1 MTIKII
7 KNNKPNLILV
17 VDNTNIKQLNLLE
30 DKQKQYIKAKIRV
43 QEERKLVD
51 KLLKQYENVIISTE
65 NKIINLKKRMLNVKP
80 RTKKVRD
87 SRSSGSK
94 VKD

>member
-1 MTIKII
+1 MTTKII
-7 KNNKPNLILV
+7 KNNQPHLILV
-17 VDNTNIKQLNLLE
+17 VDNTNTKQLQLLE
-30 DKQKQYIKAKIRV
+30 DKQQQYIKAKIRV
-43 QEERKLVD
+43 QQERKLVD

-65 NKIINLKKRMLNVKP
+65 NKIINLKRRMLNVKP